1 MKKKSF
7 IYYLSHS
14 LKGEI
19 FHYNDYPLGYAPLM
33 RNLSAWVNYAKS
45 YPLTFL
51 FVFVVQPAT
60 VIYVLILLLPS
71 LGK

>member
-1 MKKKSF
+1 MEKKSF

-33 RNLSAWVNYAKS
+33 RNLSGWVSFAKS
-45 YPLTFL
+45 SPVIFA

-60 VIYVLILLLPS
+60 LIYVLSLLLP
-71 LGK
+71 LLCK